1 MEPNTEK
8 VYPPSSY
15 LVAYKDIEFLSREDL
30 RPVRLQLELLKPEL
44 IMEEHKIVSTVVVF
58 GSARLMSREEAKK
71 IWPKLKKRLPRTRTS
86 PMYKKYWY
94 ERGVWSRI
102 RATMKRLESLPGS
115 FLQPVSSRVA
125 SAISLWLPVGG
136 RGSWKLPTGGPTKR
150 VPNR

>member
-44 IMEEHKIVSTVVVF
+44 IMEEHK
-58 GSARLMSREEAKK
+58 
-71 IWPKLKKRLPRTRTS
+71 KKRLPRTRTN
-86 PMYKKYWY
+86 PMYRKVWY
-94 ERGVWSRI
+94 ERDVWSRI
-102 RATMKRLESLPGS
+102 RATMKRPESLPGS

-136 RGSWKLPTGGPTKR
+136 RGSWKLPTGEPTKR

>member
-58 GSARLMSREEAKK
+58 GSARLLSREEAEKNLADVEK
-71 IWPKLKKRLPRTRTS
+71 INSRFDLVKTMGDLF
-86 PMYKKYWY
+86 KYVIFQ
-94 ERGVWSRI
+94 G
-102 RATMKRLESLPGS
+102 T
-115 FLQPVSSRVA
+115 
-125 SAISLWLPVGG
+125 
-136 RGSWKLPTGGPTKR
+136 
-150 VPNR
+150 